1 VLIVG
6 ASNEQVARA
15 IHIAVRQGGALRHV
29 ATPEAAVQ
37 ELGAGRGADLL
48 LVDVAV
54 DIARLI
60 GVLGTQRIF
69 APVVAYGVGT
79 DARTAVTAIEAGA
92 REFLP
97 LRRSRS

>member
-1 VLIVG
+1 
-6 ASNEQVARA
+6 
-15 IHIAVRQGGALRHV
+15 
-29 ATPEAAVQ
+29 
-37 ELGAGRGADLL
+37 
-48 LVDVAV
+48 VDVAV
-54 DIARLI
+54 DVARLI

-79 DARTAVTAIEAGA
+79 DARTAVAAIEAGA